1 MSNETIYLEFPS
13 DAASTNAILKSLS
26 WSISAVEKRLGR
38 GDEDEQAR
46 NKAEFLFLSDLQA
59 DISSQKRRLVG
70 ES

>member
-1 MSNETIYLEFPS
+1 MSNDKIYLEFAN
-13 DAASTNAILKSLS
+13 DFTANAVLKSLG

-46 NKAEFLFLSDLQA
+46 TKAEFLFLSDLQA

-70 ES
+70 GS

>member
-13 DAASTNAILKSLS
+13 DAASTVLKSLS

-38 GDEDEQAR
+38 GDENEQAR

-59 DISSQKRRLVG
+59 DVSSQKRRLVG